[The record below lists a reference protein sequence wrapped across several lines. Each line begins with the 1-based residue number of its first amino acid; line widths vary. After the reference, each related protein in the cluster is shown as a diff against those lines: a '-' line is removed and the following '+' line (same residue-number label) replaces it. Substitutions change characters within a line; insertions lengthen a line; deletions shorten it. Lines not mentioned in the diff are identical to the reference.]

1 MTDDS
6 EAVWSRREIE
16 SPCVKICVIH
26 PEARIC
32 TGCFRRI
39 EEIGLWSR
47 LSPEDRRRIMAE
59 LPARESQLGGR
70 KGGRAARRAAR
81 RAEAAART
89 ANDP

>member
-6 EAVWSRREIE
+6 DAVWSRREIE

-32 TGCFRRI
+32 TGCYRRI

-47 LSPEDRRRIMAE
+47 FSPEERRQIMAD
-59 LPARESQLGGR
+59 LPERERLLGGR
-70 KGGRAARRAAR
+70 KGGRAARRAAA
-81 RAEAAART
+81 RARAAGQT
-89 ANDP
+89 D